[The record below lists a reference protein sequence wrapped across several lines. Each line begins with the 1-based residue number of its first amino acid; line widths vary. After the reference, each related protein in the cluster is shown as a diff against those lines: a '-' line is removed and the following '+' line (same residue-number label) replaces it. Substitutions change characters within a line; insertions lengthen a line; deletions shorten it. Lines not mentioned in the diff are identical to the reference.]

1 MNTPGLP
8 SHFFSFPLDNITY
21 PVAID
26 PFSESNRLTKVVEE
40 YPPEVE
46 MIRYAPKSKFVGVNA
61 DGSFNKTYPGT
72 TVIQSSVSLSKVLFR
87 QKQTGKFFKSIGMGK
102 KDIEWN
108 RWYEVCIPS
117 LFQPSSFSMRFI
129 KPFLDRL
136 KGHFVI
142 GIHIRMAGNYS
153 LWGDSTEYLS
163 MDNLIKKMS
172 DIDMELM
179 SHQNAMI
186 FLATD
191 SILVEQQFVEKYS
204 NRVLMANYL
213 PQTLSGK
220 KSNEA
225 GLMRMLIELVIL
237 GNSNVL
243 FLTSQSTF
251 SRVALAMNG
260 IAQKV
265 VYF

>member
-1 MNTPGLP
+1 
-8 SHFFSFPLDNITY
+8 
-21 PVAID
+21 
-26 PFSESNRLTKVVEE
+26 
-40 YPPEVE
+40 
-46 MIRYAPKSKFVGVNA
+46 
-61 DGSFNKTYPGT
+61 
-72 TVIQSSVSLSKVLFR
+72 
-87 QKQTGKFFKSIGMGK
+87 
-102 KDIEWN
+102 
-108 RWYEVCIPS
+108 
-117 LFQPSSFSMRFI
+117 
-129 KPFLDRL
+129 
-136 KGHFVI
+136 
-142 GIHIRMAGNYS
+142 
-153 LWGDSTEYLS
+153 
-163 MDNLIKKMS
+163 
-172 DIDMELM
+172 M

-186 FLATD
+186 FLETD
-191 SILVEQQFVEKYS
+191 SILVEQQLVEKYS

-237 GNSNVL
+237 GNSNIL

>member
-1 MNTPGLP
+1 
-8 SHFFSFPLDNITY
+8 
-21 PVAID
+21 
-26 PFSESNRLTKVVEE
+26 
-40 YPPEVE
+40 
-46 MIRYAPKSKFVGVNA
+46 
-61 DGSFNKTYPGT
+61 
-72 TVIQSSVSLSKVLFR
+72 
-87 QKQTGKFFKSIGMGK
+87 
-102 KDIEWN
+102 
-108 RWYEVCIPS
+108 
-117 LFQPSSFSMRFI
+117 MRFI

-172 DIDMELM
+172 HIDMELM

-237 GNSNVL
+237 GNSNIL